1 MNDVFLKR
9 DEYRRIWETRVR
21 FCLPFASGRHPVRQA
36 SIPVVVANQTRRR
49 QWTAQNGHLPL
60 SGQVKQRWNEEWKRI
75 MEAENHRIGRYF
87 EKGCCHL
94 FLILLCFFRFP
105 IRLYR
110 LTVRTPGSHPSN
122 RGSIPRG
129 GAKKFRS
136 FIGRFFCFWGRE
148 PRRAVGSGIAC
159 DCRGCNGG
167 SRNGVRLG
175 ARA

>member
-1 MNDVFLKR
+1 MKNRK
-9 DEYRRIWETRVR
+9 E
-21 FCLPFASGRHPVRQA
+21 
-36 SIPVVVANQTRRR
+36 N
-49 QWTAQNGHLPL
+49 
-60 SGQVKQRWNEEWKRI
+60 

-105 IRLYR
+105 ICLYR

-148 PRRAVGSGIAC
+148 LRRAVGPGIACDCRGCNVRIAQRGAARSVCIAC

-167 SRNGVRLG
+167 RARCPHRAVRGGEPPRAMQRGKCAGVI
-175 ARA
+175 

>member
-1 MNDVFLKR
+1 MK
-9 DEYRRIWETRVR
+9 
-21 FCLPFASGRHPVRQA
+21 
-36 SIPVVVANQTRRR
+36 
-49 QWTAQNGHLPL
+49 NG
-60 SGQVKQRWNEEWKRI
+60 KEN

-94 FLILLCFFRFP
+94 FLILLCFFCFP
-105 IRLYR
+105 ICLYR

-136 FIGRFFCFWGRE
+136 FIGRFFCFWSRESRRAVASRHGRWSRE
-148 PRRAVGSGIAC
+148 PRRAVGLGIAC

-175 ARA
+175 ARRRGGEPHRQCRAVNARV